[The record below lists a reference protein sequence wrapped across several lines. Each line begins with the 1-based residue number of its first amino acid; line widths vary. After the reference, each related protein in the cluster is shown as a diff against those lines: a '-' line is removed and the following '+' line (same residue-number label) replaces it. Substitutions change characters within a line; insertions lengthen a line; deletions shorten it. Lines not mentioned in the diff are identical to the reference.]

1 MERLAQNNT
10 HFSYE
15 VDLRTV
21 EPYTVTSAVPQRN
34 GEHIPMMPLRCVFDI
49 PAHPIQMALGK
60 QELLFKKLL
69 QGDTTNHIIFAEHRP
84 VYTYDHG
91 KVRNN
96 DFRGLIRGAPDI
108 TLPAP
113 LIPVSRGGGI
123 TYHGPG
129 QLVCYFVF
137 TVKKIDGGVL
147 GMNELIEKSIKKL
160 LARYGLFGAP
170 KPRELPEEANGVWV
184 SDTGGTSRKI
194 ASRGLSVRN
203 GITRFGCALNVT
215 TDLAGFAPIFP
226 CGLDIHMTSIEKE
239 AGLILDMRDTAHALS
254 SIVTEQLGGY

>member
-1 MERLAQNNT
+1 
-10 HFSYE
+10 
-15 VDLRTV
+15 
-21 EPYTVTSAVPQRN
+21 
-34 GEHIPMMPLRCVFDI
+34 MMPLHCVFDI

-69 QGDTTNHIIFAEHRP
+69 RGDTTNHIIFAEHRP

-129 QLVCYFVF
+129 QLVCYFILNVEKLGCGAF
-137 TVKKIDGGVL
+137 GLNMLVEQSVK
-147 GMNELIEKSIKKL
+147 ELLI
-160 LARYGLFGAP
+160 RYGVYGVS
-170 KPRELPEEANGVWV
+170 KPHKLPEAANGVWV
-184 SDTGGTSRKI
+184 KSPDGVLRKI
-194 ASRGLSVRN
+194 A
-203 GITRFGCALNVT
+203 
-215 TDLAGFAPIFP
+215 
-226 CGLDIHMTSIEKE
+226 
-239 AGLILDMRDTAHALS
+239 
-254 SIVTEQLGGY
+254 